1 MLKFVFIENFELLS
15 PAFAK
20 PFSVICNYMRKT
32 ALTLGI
38 FTSVLSFSQNK
49 TEVVDVVVNGKI
61 ETQEDKEAQNYTA
74 NYLTNFFENTY
85 EKANGFYLVVEQKT
99 KNNRNSLKIDDL
111 PFISSKDI
119 KNITIKSNGNKY
131 PTVIFELNK
140 KGNKKLTEISS
151 NNIGNGIALIIDKK
165 IITMPMIT
173 EKMFEGK
180 IEYNSNL
187 NFGETE
193 KLTKKLK

>member
-1 MLKFVFIENFELLS
+1 M
-15 PAFAK
+15 
-20 PFSVICNYMRKT
+20 
-32 ALTLGI
+32 
-38 FTSVLSFSQNK
+38 
-49 TEVVDVVVNGKI
+49 
-61 ETQEDKEAQNYTA
+61 
-74 NYLTNFFENTY
+74 
-85 EKANGFYLVVEQKT
+85 
-99 KNNRNSLKIDDL
+99 KIDDL

-119 KNITIKSNGNKY
+119 KNITLKSNGNKY

>member
-1 MLKFVFIENFELLS
+1 MAVFSRNFRCKS

-119 KNITIKSNGNKY
+119 KNITLKSNGNKY

>member
-1 MLKFVFIENFELLS
+1 MCQLFQDNT
-15 PAFAK
+15 
-20 PFSVICNYMRKT
+20 RKT

-119 KNITIKSNGNKY
+119 KNITLKSNGNKY